1 MRAIARISIVL
12 AALGAS
18 GAASATDLACLS
30 DGHSYRVG
38 EYACLPAC
46 HGKFRYA
53 RCDAVATAA
62 SWTFISDTCPSA
74 LLRPKIPAYASLVPV
89 VAAMSPRAIV
99 VNVSLRPTDLE
110 TEKAALGAAF

>member
-1 MRAIARISIVL
+1 MRAIARMSIVL
-12 AALGAS
+12 AAIGS
-18 GAASATDLACLS
+18 FGPAAAAELACLS

-53 RCDAVATAA
+53 RCDAVATSA

-74 LLRPKIPAYASLVPV
+74 LLEPHLPAYASLLPV
-89 VAAMSPRAIV
+89 VTAMTPRPIV
-99 VNVSLRPTDLE
+99 VNMSIRPVDAE